1 MRIACVLHGWPAE
14 EMGGTGLYVAALS
27 AALREAG
34 HDVVSIAP
42 GVGPLRIIRGAGHVR
57 LQAPAPVRFE
67 ETWRRRALDGLLA
80 AWLRQWRPDVLHIH
94 HLSGLS
100 IGLIAVARR
109 AGVRVVLTLHDYA
122 LPCARGQL
130 VNRDLLPCPGPSPAR
145 CASCLSEHLRLDPL
159 SGAIGSLLR
168 RWPALRRAAREQ
180 VGTLAPPPHAASRVT
195 DRLRSVSAAL
205 SAVDVLLSPSAD
217 LAARFQALGLPTPRI
232 LPLPLIRPVPPAP
245 AAPDGPI
252 RFLFASSVI
261 PTKGPHLL
269 AEAFSRLSPG
279 DAQLTIAGPT
289 PAVDGQSGFIDDLD
303 ARLAVLPAAHRIG
316 AVDASEVPALLAAH
330 DVLVLPSLWP
340 ENSPLI
346 VREAAAAGLPLI
358 VSEQGGSG
366 ELAPGARRVTGGDLG
381 GLRRALAAEV
391 ALGRR
396 RLTPMRWPTPAEH
409 ASRLTAEV
417 YENHDAVRG

>member
-14 EMGGTGLYVAALS
+14 EMGGTGLYVAALC
-27 AALREAG
+27 AALSAGG
-34 HDVVSIAP
+34 HDVVSITP
-42 GVGPLRIIRGAGHVR
+42 GVGPLGIIRESGHVR

-100 IGLIAVARR
+100 TGLITVARR

-130 VNRDLLPCPGPSPAR
+130 INRDLLPCPGPSPGR
-145 CASCLSEHLRLDPL
+145 CAPCLSEHLRLDPL
-159 SGAIGSLLR
+159 SGAIGSLLT

-180 VGTLAPPPHAASRVT
+180 VGTLAPPPHAAARIT

-205 SAVDVLLSPSAD
+205 SAVDVLLSPSND
-217 LAARFQALGLPTPRI
+217 LATRFRDLGLPTPRV

-245 AAPDGPI
+245 AAPDGPV

-269 AEAFSRLSPG
+269 AEAFSGLSPG
-279 DAQLTIAGPT
+279 CAQLTIAGPT
-289 PAVDGQSGFIDDLD
+289 PVMDGQTGFIDDLD
-303 ARLAVLPAAHRIG
+303 ARLAAIPEAQRLG
-316 AVDASEVPALLAAH
+316 AVDASRVPALLAAH

-346 VREAAAAGLPLI
+346 VREAAAAGLPVI

-366 ELAPGARRVTGGDLG
+366 ELVPEARRVMGGDID
-381 GLRRALAAEV
+381 GLKMAMAAEV
-391 ALGRR
+391 SLGRR
-396 RLTPMRWPTPAEH
+396 RLKPMVWPTPEEH
-409 ASRLTAEV
+409 ASQLTAEV
-417 YENHDAVRG
+417 YR